1 MREIILNNEVPN
13 TGTFLYNLKY
23 HNILKKSHFKKY
35 LQEIVLSFI
44 EIKDEYE
51 MKDFIYIIFNQYSF
65 INWCIIST
73 LNKTN
78 PYKFKKPTNY
88 KNDNKLILLLERF
101 REIIKLIINGDK
113 EGIMNYEDE
122 LGKIFN
128 D

>member
-1 MREIILNNEVPN
+1 MREIILSNEVPN
-13 TGTFLYNLKY
+13 KGTFLYNLKY

-88 KNDNKLILLLERF
+88 KNDYKLILLLERF
-101 REIIKLIINGDK
+101 TEIIKLIINGDK

-122 LGKIFN
+122 LGKIFL
-128 D
+128 